1 MRPLPLL
8 AALALLAAA
17 ARPAAA
23 QVTVSRIRDL
33 DFGPVIRGIATHVG
47 PSDPVKS
54 GEFQFTAAIG
64 SRVRVR
70 FTLPNRLNGPAG
82 ATMPISFGTTDAIAT
97 GTAPSSV
104 PVTFN
109 PNVAQTFNIVT
120 STVILVFIGGTVTPA
135 GGQALGTYTNTITLT
150 ITLL

>member
-8 AALALLAAA
+8 TVLALLAAA
-17 ARPAAA
+17 PPVAA

-33 DFGPVIRGIATHVG
+33 NFGPVIRGIATRVP

-54 GEFQFTAAIG
+54 GEFQFTTAIG
-64 SRVRVR
+64 SRVRVQ

-82 ATMPISFGTTDAIAT
+82 ATLPISFGATDAIAT
-97 GTAPSSV
+97 GTAPSSI
-104 PVTFN
+104 PVTFD
-109 PNVAQTFNIVT
+109 PRVAQTFIIVT
-120 STVILVFIGGTVTPA
+120 STRILVFIGGTVTPA
-135 GGQALGTYTNTITLT
+135 AAQALGTYTNTITLT